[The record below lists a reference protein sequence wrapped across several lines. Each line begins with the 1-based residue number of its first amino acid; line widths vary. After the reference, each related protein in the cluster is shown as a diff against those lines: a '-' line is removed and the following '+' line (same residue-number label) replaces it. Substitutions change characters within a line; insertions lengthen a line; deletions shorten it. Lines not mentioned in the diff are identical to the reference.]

1 MYRLPAAALWILVFA
16 AVLGHF
22 PGLGF
27 DFSRADFDGLALGA
41 GLEEAARWPLH
52 PWTEVGTW
60 SLWWRVS
67 RSDPSV
73 AHGMSVLLVALNA
86 LLVARIGA
94 RFGLTRAGAILAGAF
109 VLLGA
114 NTGSAVAWTSA
125 SAELW
130 ALFFALAA
138 LALWMGGN
146 ERRDPPL
153 AAVLLVLSL
162 ASGDLGLALAP
173 VFWMAWR
180 WFGPTR
186 ESTPVRTG
194 RVALLA
200 GVGILAVVSW
210 VRLMQVPIDPMTL
223 DTRPEGLNA
232 SAPLVLLYQLGSS
245 AWPWPFAPS
254 MNVAR
259 ILGAA
264 IVVAAALVLLRTRY
278 QPAPRLRFAL
288 LWTAATIAPVLLLP
302 GHAQSTGA
310 LAPAVGLAWAAGA
323 LLGPPLETGLYRLR
337 NRIQIGDALV
347 LVLLLLAVGPGWAL
361 IRSSA
366 LGQTDRHGRLAD
378 PVLQSAVVAAGV
390 RAQITAVM
398 NTPQPPPQIAF
409 LQATRVR
416 LPEEVETPANRELI
430 FASPVYTAVAGGIG
444 PRLMLAGRATV
455 RWTSLLDEVSSDA
468 FVFLD
473 SGDDRIRP
481 LGPVE
486 NARIYAALIAVAA
499 GQFDLA
505 RHEFWSVVEAQGAR
519 VRFAFD
525 PDHLPISPREL
536 DAEASGFAIWLKGEG
551 SSASLRILRLFA
563 SVYESVRGQ
572 KLIDEGWG
580 KPLRTGR
587 VDR

>member
-27 DFSRADFDGLALGA
+27 DFSGTDFEGLARGA
-41 GLEEAARWPLH
+41 GLEEASRLPLH
-52 PWTEVGTW
+52 PWTAVGTW

-67 RSDPSV
+67 RSDPSIP
-73 AHGMSVLLVALNA
+73 HGMSVLLVALIA
-86 LLVARIGA
+86 WLVARIGA
-94 RFGLTRAGAILAGAF
+94 RVGLTRAGAVLAGTL

-114 NTGSAVAWTSA
+114 QTGYAVAWTSA

-138 LALWMGGN
+138 LGLWMAGN

-153 AAVLLVLSL
+153 AAVLLGLSL
-162 ASGDLGLALAP
+162 ASGDLALVLAP

-186 ESTPVRTG
+186 ESGAVRRG
-194 RVALLA
+194 RVALLT
-200 GVGILAVVSW
+200 GVGILAVISW
-210 VRLMQVPIDPMTL
+210 IRLLQVPFDPLSMSTRAGGL
-223 DTRPEGLNA
+223 DA

-254 MNVAR
+254 MSAAR
-259 ILGAA
+259 ILGA
-264 IVVAAALVLLRTRY
+264 VVLVGAVLVVFRTRR

-288 LWTAATIAPVLLLP
+288 LWTAATLAPILLLP
-302 GHAQSTGA
+302 GHARNTGA

-323 LLGPPLETGLYRLR
+323 LLGPALETGLYRLR
-337 NRIQIGDALV
+337 SRVQIGDALV
-347 LVLLLLAVGPGWAL
+347 LILLLLAVGPGWAM

-366 LGQTDRHGRLAD
+366 LGQTDGSGRLVD
-378 PVLQSAVVAAGV
+378 PVLQSAVITAGV
-390 RAQITAVM
+390 REQITAVM
-398 NTPQPPPQIAF
+398 NTEQPPAQVAF
-409 LQATRVR
+409 LQATRIQ
-416 LPEEVETPANRELI
+416 LPEGVETPADQELI
-430 FASPVYTAVAGGIG
+430 FASPVYTAIAGGNG

-455 RWTSLLDEVSSDA
+455 RWTGLLDEVSPDA

-486 NARIYAALIAVAA
+486 NARIYAALIAIAA

-505 RHEFWSVVEAQGAR
+505 RHELWSVAGAQGAR

-536 DAEASGFAIWLKGEG
+536 DAEASSFALWLKRED
-551 SSASLRILRLFA
+551 SPSSLRILRLFA

-572 KLIDEGWG
+572 PLIDEGWG
-580 KPLRTGR
+580 EPLRAGR